1 MNCPRKFRSKL
12 KDSAYWAFIIYRV
25 REDNNR
31 LKYENLLSK
40 KVKDLE
46 VLGQSLIYQER
57 ELLIQ
62 FKDRAEEEDLE
73 ENNQKYE
80 KKRLLDISS
89 SDGED
94 SDENDGF
101 T

>member
-1 MNCPRKFRSKL
+1 M
-12 KDSAYWAFIIYRV
+12 
-25 REDNNR
+25 
-31 LKYENLLSK
+31 LSK

-80 KKRLLDISS
+80 RKGLLDLSS
-89 SDGED
+89 SDGDE

>member
-1 MNCPRKFRSKL
+1 M
-12 KDSAYWAFIIYRV
+12 
-25 REDNNR
+25 
-31 LKYENLLSK
+31 LSK

-80 KKRLLDISS
+80 RKGLLDLSS
-89 SDGED
+89 SDGDE

-101 T
+101 TKFNSAKIEEEKKEYHKMNQKK